1 MDELLYQMI
10 FKRKSF
16 HIMKSD
22 LLITNDEINEIYQ
35 IYEELIPLYD
45 DIRTRIKIVEIEK
58 TNCPRGQYCILF
70 YSEVKEGYEANIG
83 YLGQQI
89 DLYLASINIGTCWY
103 GIGKTNMMLEDM
115 VFVIMMTMQK
125 QQEKMFRKD
134 MFKSKRKDIKD
145 IWQNDHYLDIANI
158 VRFAPSSCNTQ
169 PWFVEAKNNNLLV
182 FRTKGKKGIIP
193 KDKLSYYNRIDMGIF
208 LLILELCLK
217 HGNYQY
223 IRTLYLDNDD
233 DVKLRFANYE
243 ILN

>member
-89 DLYLASINIGTCWY
+89 DLYLASKNIGTCWY
-103 GIGKTNMMLEDM
+103 GIGRTNMMLEDM

-158 VRFAPSSCNTQ
+158 ARFAPSSCNTQ
-169 PWFVEAKNNNLLV
+169 PWFVEAKSNNLLV

>member
-1 MDELLYQMI
+1 
-10 FKRKSF
+10 
-16 HIMKSD
+16 
-22 LLITNDEINEIYQ
+22 
-35 IYEELIPLYD
+35 
-45 DIRTRIKIVEIEK
+45 
-58 TNCPRGQYCILF
+58 
-70 YSEVKEGYEANIG
+70 
-83 YLGQQI
+83 
-89 DLYLASINIGTCWY
+89 
-103 GIGKTNMMLEDM
+103 MMLEDM

-169 PWFVEAKNNNLLV
+169 PWFVEAKSNNLLV